1 MRWMGATY
9 LLWLGGRTLWS
20 IRRHVAIGVKT
31 RHISA
36 FAAVREGMINNM
48 LNPKPLLFMFA
59 FLPQFVDV
67 TQGSAVLQ
75 LVVLGLTQKVCGLL
89 VEGSVALV
97 CGAAGNWLL
106 RRSKLVALL
115 ELFAGIIM
123 IGLGLFLIVGD
134 ATKVLFPGK
143 S

>member
-1 MRWMGATY
+1 
-9 LLWLGGRTLWS
+9 LWS

-89 VEGSVALV
+89 VEGSVALNRV
-97 CGAAGNWLL
+97 QFET
-106 RRSKLVALL
+106 RRFQFRTSPFGRLWEVGTTGFKL
-115 ELFAGIIM
+115 
-123 IGLGLFLIVGD
+123 D
-134 ATKVLFPGK
+134 AV
-143 S
+143 